1 MKKVFNIACIFILAS
16 VFLLVGCQQPR
27 TPPPGETAFP
37 PATTATTEITTTSP
51 PVTTPTPTTTS
62 TGKTYYVKNGGN
74 DSASGLSDAE
84 AWATLSKVQRSR
96 FNPGDSI
103 LLKCGSTW
111 HERLEFPSSG
121 TPGKNI
127 LFSSYGTGEQ
137 PRMMRL
143 YISGKSC
150 ITVSNIY

>member
-1 MKKVFNIACIFILAS
+1 MKKVFSVICIFILIS
-16 VFLLVGCQQPR
+16 ILLLAGCQQPSPT
-27 TPPPGETAFP
+27 TPIETSPVPP
-37 PATTATTEITTTSP
+37 TTAEPETTTPSP
-51 PVTTPTPTTTS
+51 PVATPTPAQTI
-62 TGKTYYVKNGGN
+62 KTYYVKNGGN